1 MVSAMQKSGVQVDL
15 LEFLTLKSCCMY
27 LSDLHNREN
36 LLSVQH
42 AVRGLDTSLFSLA
55 EWNDAVQYITG
66 EDVSFPSREEAVQY
80 LMNRRDRRAAE

>member
-1 MVSAMQKSGVQVDL
+1 MQKSGIQGIL

-42 AVRGLDTSLFSLA
+42 VIRGIDPALFSLE

-66 EDVSFPSREEAVQY
+66 EDVNFQTCEEAAQY
-80 LMNRRDRRAAE
+80 LLMAGKPCSK